1 MHHAG
6 RPFAGI
12 YEFEAPQLLDHD
24 QQLPCQQ
31 DLLDFEFDHKYMMR
45 GLIIDKK
52 RGNILKM
59 DRHKYVKVAFHGFR
73 KLSREERLATYAL
86 QRVSST
92 LRFNTSALLGAWRLC
107 RNRVECRE
115 CWRLSV
121 LRANFKGAMHSVG
134 VLLS

>member
-1 MHHAG
+1 M
-6 RPFAGI
+6 
-12 YEFEAPQLLDHD
+12 
-24 QQLPCQQ
+24 PCQQ

-86 QRVSST
+86 QRVSVYCAPGS
-92 LRFNTSALLGAWRLC
+92 LCLAGAAC
-107 RNRVECRE
+107 
-115 CWRLSV
+115 SPD
-121 LRANFKGAMHSVG
+121 
-134 VLLS
+134 